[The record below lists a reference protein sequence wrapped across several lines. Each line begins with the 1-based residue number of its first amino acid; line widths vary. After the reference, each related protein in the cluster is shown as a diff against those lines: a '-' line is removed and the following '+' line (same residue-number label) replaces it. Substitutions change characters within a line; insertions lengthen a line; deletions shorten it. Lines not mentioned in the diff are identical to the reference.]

1 MFKYELQIVHLV
13 RGVTVC
19 RILNELLLS
28 VYTYKFIFFYFFVSL
43 SLYKDRITFLRLA
56 GKTGKQIIMRI

>member
-19 RILNELLLS
+19 RILNEL
-28 VYTYKFIFFYFFVSL
+28 YTHTHIIFFFFA
-43 SLYKDRITFLRLA
+43 KIE
-56 GKTGKQIIMRI
+56 